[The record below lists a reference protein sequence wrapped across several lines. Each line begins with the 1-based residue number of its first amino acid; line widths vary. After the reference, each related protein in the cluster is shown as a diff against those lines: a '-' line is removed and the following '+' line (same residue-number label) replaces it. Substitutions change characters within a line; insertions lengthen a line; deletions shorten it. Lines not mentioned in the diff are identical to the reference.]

1 MIRQIATLLS
11 GNALSQVVNV
21 VTILFVVTAYISP
34 AEFGRYAVLMSY
46 VGILSAIA
54 CLRYELAI
62 VSVRRSRVANNM
74 VFLCFAVATVFAV
87 SVLAVFQLTKL
98 LLGDAFLLG
107 ASSLVIVALVYL
119 KAIDQVCAAVLYR
132 YEAYLTYSALKLMQA
147 LVLFAGFLA
156 VGLMGHSVQGL
167 LYSTVLAYAA
177 FALAGIYAVRRYDI
191 RSGVDIGRMSAMFR
205 KHAGFAKYNTPQA
218 LIDNLMT
225 NGLNF
230 VLVALAGPAV
240 VGYFNYMQRILRAPL
255 GLVFGAV
262 SQVVFRFS
270 AKNVNNPKLVIE
282 KLGQILAVVVVI
294 LVCAITVILFVHA
307 NFSELTFLRDWAGMR
322 EYMIAFAV
330 WMLIPYLF
338 SPFATLPVVY
348 DRQKT
353 FFMLA
358 ATFNLCSLA
367 LLFVIIL
374 KGSVVAAFWVV
385 ALVSLVYFSGLN
397 MWMFRVAGRGRQ
409 T

>member
-205 KHAGFAKYNTPQA
+205 KHADFAKYNTPQA

-262 SQVVFRFS
+262 SQVVFLS
-270 AKNVNNPKLVIE
+270 
-282 KLGQILAVVVVI
+282 
-294 LVCAITVILFVHA
+294 
-307 NFSELTFLRDWAGMR
+307 
-322 EYMIAFAV
+322 
-330 WMLIPYLF
+330 LIH
-338 SPFATLPVVY
+338 
-348 DRQKT
+348 
-353 FFMLA
+353 
-358 ATFNLCSLA
+358 
-367 LLFVIIL
+367 I
-374 KGSVVAAFWVV
+374 
-385 ALVSLVYFSGLN
+385 
-397 MWMFRVAGRGRQ
+397 
-409 T
+409 